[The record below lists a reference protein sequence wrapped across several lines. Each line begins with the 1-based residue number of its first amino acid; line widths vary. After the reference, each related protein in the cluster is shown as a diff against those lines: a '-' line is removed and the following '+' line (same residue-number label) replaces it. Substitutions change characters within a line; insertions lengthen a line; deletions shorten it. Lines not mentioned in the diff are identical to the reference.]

1 MRMNVTETHPFIKQI
16 SEASGQ
22 DVASCYQCGKC
33 TAGCPVAEHM
43 DFVPNAVHRMIQYGD
58 RSILGSSAI
67 WLCVGCETCAV
78 RCPNDIATSAVLD
91 ALKREAAEKGVRSR
105 EKSVIALHKSFLAGV
120 QKRGRMH
127 ELSLILGIRLK
138 SGGLFNDMK
147 LGIEMFR
154 RGKLSLFPKKIKNKR
169 MLRNLFEKARRRT

>member
-1 MRMNVTETHPFIKQI
+1 MSLNSTDTRSFVQQI

-22 DVASCYQCGKC
+22 DIVSCYQCRKC

-43 DFVPNAVHRMIQYGD
+43 DFMPNAIHRMIQYGD
-58 RSILGSSAI
+58 RSILGSSTI

-91 ALKREAAEKGVRSR
+91 ALKREAAASGIRSR

-127 ELSLILGIRLK
+127 ELSLILDIRLK
-138 SGGLFNDMK
+138 SGGLFNDLK
-147 LGIEMFR
+147 LGIKMFR
-154 RGKLSLFPKKIKNKR
+154 RGKLSLFPKKIKNKQ

>member
-1 MRMNVTETHPFIKQI
+1 MHLNSTEAHSFISQI
-16 SEASGQ
+16 SGSSGQ
-22 DVASCYQCGKC
+22 DIASCYQCGKC
-33 TAGCPVAEHM
+33 TAGCPVAEYM

-58 RSILGSSAI
+58 RAILGSTAI

-91 ALKREAAEKGVRSR
+91 ALKREAATKGIGSR
-105 EKSVIALHKSFLAGV
+105 EKSVIALHKAFLAGI

-127 ELSLILGIRLK
+127 ELSLIRDIRLK
-138 SGGLFNDMK
+138 SGGLFNDLK

-154 RGKLSLFPKKIKNKR
+154 KGKLSLLPKKIKNRRTVKE
-169 MLRNLFEKARRRT
+169 LFEKSRRRT